1 MATTTNY
8 NHFRS
13 GLENRLSSSLSTY
26 PLSSSSDLHMK
37 HNFEYS
43 WKHFFY
49 HVTNFLSQATALPG
63 SVAQGSPLKCVALP
77 LMARQSHETGK
88 LFPCQAKDCQT
99 KDCQTKAAPLLA
111 PDSRCRRPP
120 GALRIWPQN
129 VFLLSFPPGG
139 QLFLLTALR
148 SRSLFV
154 LASLPAKSINP
165 LHYNPLTNCH
175 LTDQPPPKLSHLPL
189 CLPFHRNL
197 FDPIPKAVGV
207 LGDECT
213 SIH

>member
-1 MATTTNY
+1 MVSTQSDN
-8 NHFRS
+8 NQCS
-13 GLENRLSSSLSTY
+13 GGSSWRQ
-26 PLSSSSDLHMK
+26 PRIIIISDLGLRIDCLVHCRLILIIIIISAQN

-43 WKHFFY
+43 WKHFYY
-49 HVTNFLSQATALPG
+49 HVTNFLSQATALLG

-77 LMARQSHETGK
+77 LMVRQSHETGK

-99 KDCQTKAAPLLA
+99 KAAPFLA

-148 SRSLFV
+148 SRILFV

-165 LHYNPLTNCH
+165 NRGTAH
-175 LTDQPPPKLSHLPL
+175 PPHP
-189 CLPFHRNL
+189 
-197 FDPIPKAVGV
+197 PI
-207 LGDECT
+207 
-213 SIH
+213 

>member
-1 MATTTNY
+1 MGAFLLACNQLP
-8 NHFRS
+8 FP
-13 GLENRLSSSLSTY
+13 GFALLGSL
-26 PLSSSSDLHMK
+26 
-37 HNFEYS
+37 
-43 WKHFFY
+43 
-49 HVTNFLSQATALPG
+49 
-63 SVAQGSPLKCVALP
+63 AQGSPSKCVALP
-77 LMARQSHETGK
+77 LMVRQSHETGK

-99 KDCQTKAAPLLA
+99 KDCQAKAAPFLA

-165 LHYNPLTNCH
+165 NRGLPPPHYNPLTNCH
-175 LTDQPPPKLSHLPL
+175 LTDLPPPKLSHLPTL
-189 CLPFHRNL
+189 SSFSSEFVRSNSKSCRR
-197 FDPIPKAVGV
+197 A
-207 LGDECT
+207 ER
-213 SIH
+213 

>member
-1 MATTTNY
+1 
-8 NHFRS
+8 
-13 GLENRLSSSLSTY
+13 
-26 PLSSSSDLHMK
+26 MK
-37 HNFEYS
+37 LNFEYS
-43 WKHFFY
+43 WKHFYY
-49 HVTNFLSQATALPG
+49 HVTNFLSQAAALLG

-77 LMARQSHETGK
+77 LMVRQSHETGK
-88 LFPCQAKDCQT
+88 LFPCQTKDCQTKDCQT
-99 KDCQTKAAPLLA
+99 KDCQTKATPLLA

-165 LHYNPLTNCH
+165 NRGTAPHYNPLTNCH
-175 LTDQPPPKLSHLPL
+175 LTDLPPPKLSHLTTL
-189 CLPFHRNL
+189 SSFSSEFVRSNSKSCRR
-197 FDPIPKAVGV
+197 A
-207 LGDECT
+207 ER
-213 SIH
+213 

>member
-1 MATTTNY
+1 MVSTQSDN
-8 NHFRS
+8 NQCS
-13 GLENRLSSSLSTY
+13 GGSSWRQ
-26 PLSSSSDLHMK
+26 PRIIIISDLGLRIDCLVHCQLILIIRSALK
-37 HNFEYS
+37 HNFDYS
-43 WKHFFY
+43 WKHFY
-49 HVTNFLSQATALPG
+49 YNVTNFLSQARALLG

-77 LMARQSHETGK
+77 LMVRQSHETGK
-88 LFPCQAKDCQT
+88 LFPCQAKNCQA
-99 KDCQTKAAPLLA
+99 KDCQTKAAPFLA

-165 LHYNPLTNCH
+165 NRGT
-175 LTDQPPPKLSHLPL
+175 PPPIIAH
-189 CLPFHRNL
+189 
-197 FDPIPKAVGV
+197 
-207 LGDECT
+207 
-213 SIH
+213 